1 MQKPRLVILGSGGH
15 AKVITEIF
23 EESASFE
30 IAGFTSLSPS
40 ETLFDYPRLGSDDQL
55 SQLLAHGI
63 THAFPA
69 IGSNRIRHRMLTHL
83 RTLGFSL
90 PNAISRHATLS
101 PRTQLGTAIA
111 IMPGAIVNVDS
122 TIEDGAILNTGS
134 SIDHD
139 NHIGACAH
147 VAPGCHLAGNV
158 TVGEGAFIA
167 AGSVAIPGV
176 TIGPWA
182 TVGAGGV
189 VIRDITAGVT
199 VVGVPAT
206 RLLR

>member
-15 AKVITEIF
+15 AKVIAEIF
-23 EESASFE
+23 EETSSFE
-30 IAGFTSLSPS
+30 IAGYTSLLPTES
-40 ETLFDYPRLGSDDQL
+40 LFDYPHLGSDDQL
-55 SQLLAHGI
+55 PGLLAMGI

-69 IGSNRIRHRMLTHL
+69 IGSNRIRHRMLAQL
-83 RTLGFSL
+83 GTLGFSL
-90 PNAISRHATLS
+90 PNAISRHAILS
-101 PRTQLGTAIA
+101 PRTKLGAAIA
-111 IMPGAIVNVDS
+111 IMPGAVVNVDS
-122 TIEDGAILNTGS
+122 TIEDGAILNTAS
-134 SIDHD
+134 SVDHD
-139 NHIGACAH
+139 NHIGSCAH
-147 VAPGCHLAGNV
+147 IAPGCHLAGNV

>member
-1 MQKPRLVILGSGGH
+1 MSKPRLVILGSGGH
-15 AKVITEIF
+15 AKVIAEIF
-23 EESASFE
+23 EEHSSFE
-30 IAGFTSLSPS
+30 IAGFTALSPT
-40 ETLFDYPRLGSDDQL
+40 ETLFHYPYLGNDSQL
-55 SQLLAHGI
+55 AQLLAGGI

-69 IGSNRIRHRMLTHL
+69 IGSNRVRLRLLADLHR
-83 RTLGFSL
+83 LGFTL
-90 PNAISRHATLS
+90 PNAISRYAILS
-101 PRTQLGTAIA
+101 PRTKLGVAIA
-111 IMPGAIVNVDS
+111 IMPGAVVNTCS
-122 TIEDGAILNTGS
+122 TIEDGAILNTSS

-147 VAPGCHLAGNV
+147 IAPGCHLAGNV
-158 TVGEGAFIA
+158 TVGEGAFLA
-167 AGSVAIPGV
+167 AGSAAIPGV

-189 VIRDITAGVT
+189 VIRDITAGMT

>member
-1 MQKPRLVILGSGGH
+1 MSKPRLVILGSGGH
-15 AKVITEIF
+15 AKVIAEIF
-23 EESASFE
+23 EECSSFE
-30 IAGFTSLSPS
+30 IAGFTTLSPT
-40 ETLFDYPRLGSDDQL
+40 ETLFHYPCLGND
-55 SQLLAHGI
+55 SQLPQLFASGI

-69 IGSNRIRHRMLTHL
+69 IGSNRIRHRTLAEL
-83 RTLGFSL
+83 RRIGFSL
-90 PNAISRHATLS
+90 PNAVSRHAVLS
-101 PRTQLGTAIA
+101 PRTKLGAAIA
-111 IMPGAIVNVDS
+111 IMPGAVVNTCS
-122 TIEDGAILNTGS
+122 TIEDGAILNTSS

-139 NHIGACAH
+139 NHIGSCAH
-147 VAPGCHLAGNV
+147 IAPGCHLAGNV
-158 TVGEGAFIA
+158 TVGEGAFVA
-167 AGSVAIPGV
+167 AGSAAIPGV

>member
-1 MQKPRLVILGSGGH
+1 MQQPRLVILGSGGH
-15 AKVITEIF
+15 AKVIAEIF
-23 EESASFE
+23 EESNAFE
-30 IAGFTSLSPS
+30 IAGFTSLSPT
-40 ETLFDYPRLGSDDQL
+40 ETLFHYPYLGDDSQL
-55 SQLLAHGI
+55 PQLLAQGI

-69 IGSNRIRHRMLTHL
+69 IGSNRIRHRMLAQL
-83 RTLGFSL
+83 QSLGFGL

-101 PRTQLGTAIA
+101 PRTTLGAAIA
-111 IMPGAIVNVDS
+111 IMPGAIVNSSS
-122 TIEDGAILNTGS
+122 TIEDGAILNTAS

-139 NHIGACAH
+139 NHIGSCAH
-147 VAPGCHLAGNV
+147 IAPGCHLAGNV
-158 TVGEGAFIA
+158 TVGEGAFLA
-167 AGSVAIPGV
+167 AGSAAIPGV